1 MNSLRLSLSLI
12 LIAFIGVLGGCSG
25 HQPATLDGA
34 LTLFRENNL
43 NEALPLLEELA
54 ARDSS
59 NSDEHAWLAETYRRL
74 GQKEEAMASARR
86 ALELNPRN
94 SFAHM
99 IIAEVSNPVMGNW
112 AQANSDTT
120 WLHIMKAVEYD
131 STDGNPWVLVWGESI
146 HRGEIALMH
155 ESLRKLVETGFL
167 TETALAYGRWML
179 RGLPPN
185 AILLTNG
192 DMDTYPPCAV
202 QEVEGFRRDVAIVNR
217 GTLNENWYARFVRD
231 SENVPLPFNDDQLEE
246 LTARRDGD
254 GDGTITL
261 PSDRI
266 FAGWIAQKS
275 AGSLKRPLAAAVT
288 VEESYYSGA
297 RGSMRFAG
305 AFFEWT
311 DATSAQTPDTAAIRA
326 SLQGIDAGAFTGP
339 WVSDQ
344 DRSPIRRVFTKNIVR
359 NVTHAALVY
368 AEALM
373 KKDRNS
379 EADRW
384 VRWADRLDKESE
396 LGPVFTE
403 RISRLQEEIA
413 KTVR

>member
-1 MNSLRLSLSLI
+1 MKSLRSSMPLI
-12 LIAFIGVLGGCSG
+12 LIAFISVLAGCSG
-25 HQPATLDGA
+25 RQPATLDEA
-34 LTLFRENNL
+34 LTLFRENKL
-43 NEALPLLEELA
+43 NEALPLLEQLA

-59 NSDEHAWLAETYRRL
+59 SSEEHAWLAETYRRL
-74 GQKEEAMASARR
+74 GQKEEALASARR
-86 ALELNPRN
+86 ALELDPRN
-94 SFAHM
+94 SVAHLV
-99 IIAEVSNPVMGNW
+99 IAEASNPVLGNW

-120 WLHIMKAVEYD
+120 WFHVMKAVECD
-131 STDGNPWVLVWGESI
+131 STDGNPWLLVWGESI
-146 HRGEIALMH
+146 HRGDIPMMH

-217 GTLNENWYARFVRD
+217 GTLNEDWYARFVRD
-231 SENVPLPFNDDQLEE
+231 GENVPLPFNDDQLER
-246 LTARRDGD
+246 LTAGRDGD
-254 GDGTITL
+254 GNIIL

-275 AGSLKRPLAAAVT
+275 AGSLDRPLAVAVT
-288 VEESYYSGA
+288 VEETYYASV
-297 RGSMRFAG
+297 RDNMRFAG
-305 AFFEWT
+305 AFLEWT
-311 DATSAQTPDTAAIRA
+311 DAASVQTPDTAALHA
-326 SLQGIDAGAFTGP
+326 SLQGTDPVAFTGP

-368 AEALM
+368 AEVLM
-373 KKDRNS
+373 KNGGVS

-384 VRWADRLDKESE
+384 VRWADQLDKESA
-396 LGPVFTE
+396 LGPVFAE
-403 RISRLQEEIA
+403 RISSLQEEIA
-413 KTVR
+413 KTTH